1 MKNYTGTKTVSAEPM
16 NEFDAVQKGIAR
28 PNTDNHEFR
37 DGYHVVYPDGYESWS
52 PKDVFEEA
60 YKCSE
65 THIDRMKIEYEE
77 LKERINRLKDFLNS
91 NANSIDEDEESLLKA
106 QRLAMCS
113 YCSILSERLLK
124 CLISNTDKPNQ

>member
-37 DGYHVVYPDGYESWS
+37 DGYHVVYHDGYESWS

-65 THIDRMKIEYEE
+65 THIDRMRIEYEE
-77 LKERINRLKDFLNS
+77 LKERKNRLKNFLNS
-91 NANSIDEDEESLLKA
+91 NASIDEDEKGLLKA
-106 QRLAMCS
+106 QYLIMCS

-124 CLISNTDKPNQ
+124 CLMSNQKTNK

>member
-52 PKDVFEEA
+52 PKGVFEEA

-77 LKERINRLKDFLNS
+77 LKERKDRLKNFLNS
-91 NANSIDEDEESLLKA
+91 NASIDEDEKGLLKA
-106 QRLAMCS
+106 QYLIMCS

-124 CLISNTDKPNQ
+124 CLMSNQKTNK

>member
-1 MKNYTGTKTVSAEPM
+1 MKNYTGTKTVLAEPM
-16 NEFDAVQKGIAR
+16 NEFDAVQKGIAK

-52 PKDVFEEA
+52 PKDVFEKA

-65 THIDRMKIEYEE
+65 THIDRMKIEYQE

-91 NANSIDEDEESLLKA
+91 NPSIDEDEESLLKA
-106 QRLAMCS
+106 QFSIMNS
-113 YCSILSERLLK
+113 YCLILSERLLN
-124 CLISNTDKPNQ
+124 CLISNQ

>member
-37 DGYHVVYPDGYESWS
+37 EGYHVVYPDGYESWS
-52 PKDVFEEA
+52 PKGVFEEA

-65 THIDRMKIEYEE
+65 THIDRMRIEYEE
-77 LKERINRLKDFLNS
+77 LKERKNRLKNFLNS
-91 NANSIDEDEESLLKA
+91 NASIDEDEKGLLKA
-106 QRLAMCS
+106 QYLIMCS
-113 YCSILSERLLK
+113 YCFILSERLLK
-124 CLISNTDKPNQ
+124 CLMSNQKTNK

>member
-1 MKNYTGTKTVSAEPM
+1 MKKYTGTKTVSAEPM
-16 NEFDAVQKGIAR
+16 NEFEALQKGIAR

-37 DGYHVVYPDGYESWS
+37 EGYHIVYSDGYESWS

-65 THIDRMKIEYEE
+65 THIDRMRIEYEE
-77 LKERINRLKDFLNS
+77 LRDRMNRLQKFLDTNTF
-91 NANSIDEDEESLLKA
+91 IDEDDEGLLKA
-106 QRLAMCS
+106 QYEIMCC

-124 CLISNTDKPNQ
+124 YLTSNR